1 MIDNLGKGTFGQVV
15 RCWCPKSHSYVA
27 VKIIKNQSA
36 YYTQALIEVKI
47 LQSLNRSYDVDQ
59 HNIVRLLDCFPFRG
73 HLCLVF
79 ELLQINLFELVKAK
93 NYSGLTINLVQL
105 FIRQVLRTLTTLRQ
119 EHVIHGDLKPE
130 NILLKD
136 SSGKVKVIDF
146 GSACMEHETIYSYIQ
161 SRFYRSPE
169 VVLYYP
175 YDGAIDMWSLGCI
188 AAELALGLPLFT
200 ADSERDLLTRMIEVL
215 GPPPLRMLDESRR
228 LGRYFKRLENGCSA
242 LNQQV
247 IIGGIYQLLDEK
259 EFEERNGEKAPTGKK
274 YFGKL
279 NLSEI
284 MCRIGVLLDPRTNR
298 RDHNPLCFLDFLH
311 GVLKMDPK
319 ERWNAHQ
326 ASGHPFVTGQPFDG
340 PYRPQPSLD
349 PRPKSRP
356 VGIGQQPDRMYSS
369 TWHPNGGQDPHSLAH
384 EAALMAVSQLPG
396 SVASNSPHFTGQAPL
411 SGAGS
416 MPRYGVSPEM
426 SGIGRSMGSSFRGS
440 MNLNNP
446 ILQAAFQAAI
456 GVASTPSGSYQH
468 PQSNQGSRIVDNSV
482 PKDTMIVGFDV
493 RKPESSSKESLIQ
506 QSPPSVSNAAVSEAS
521 KALVDDN
528 QKDFTFQS
536 RYDYSEGNFSQGLF
550 ETQPNSRSNQK

>member
-15 RCWCPKSHSYVA
+15 RCWCPKSRSYVA

-105 FIRQVLRTLTTLRQ
+105 FIRQVLHTLTTLRQ

-136 SSGKVKVIDF
+136 SSGQVKVIDF

-228 LGRYFKRLENGCSA
+228 LGRYFKRLENGSIP

-247 IIGGIYQLLDEK
+247 VIGGIYQLLDEK

-326 ASGHPFVTGQPFDG
+326 ASAHPFVTGQPFEG

-349 PRPKSRP
+349 PRPMSRP

-369 TWHPNGGQDPHSLAH
+369 TWHPHGQDPHSLAH

-426 SGIGRSMGSSFRGS
+426 SGIGRSMGSSVRGS
-440 MNLNNP
+440 MKLNNP

-456 GVASTPSGSYQH
+456 EAASTPSGSYQQ
-468 PQSNQGSRIVDNSV
+468 PQSNQGSRMVDNSV
-482 PKDTMIVGFDV
+482 SKDNMIVGFNV
-493 RKPESSSKESLIQ
+493 RKPDSSSKESLIQ
-506 QSPPSVSNAAVSEAS
+506 QSPPSVSNAVASEAN
-521 KALVDDN
+521 KAPIDDK

-536 RYDYSEGNFSQGLF
+536 RCDYSEGNFSQGLF
-550 ETQPNSRSNQK
+550 ETQPNCRSNQK